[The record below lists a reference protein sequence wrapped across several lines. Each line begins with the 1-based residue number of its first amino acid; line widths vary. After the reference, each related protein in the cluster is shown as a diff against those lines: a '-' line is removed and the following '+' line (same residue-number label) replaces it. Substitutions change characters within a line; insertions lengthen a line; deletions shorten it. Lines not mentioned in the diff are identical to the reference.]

1 MKSTPIEDLID
12 GDSVT
17 DEEEVERDIS
27 RISDD
32 IRNSSTNENAGS
44 QLQSEIEYMRSQ
56 LEELKQQNNPI
67 PSPALAQASTK
78 TQAELDESDD
88 SIFESV
94 LKYKRVDDIIEI
106 VSLISVYVIF
116 TMNVFIEFIDNM
128 IPFMFYNYNP
138 IIKGV
143 LFVIVYRTINFFLK
157 KLFKGNT

>member
-1 MKSTPIEDLID
+1 MKSTPIEDLIE

-17 DEEEVERDIS
+17 DEEVERDIS

-32 IRNSSTNENAGS
+32 IINSSTNENTGS
-44 QLQSEIEYMRSQ
+44 QLQSEIESMRSQ
-56 LEELKQQNNPI
+56 LEQLKQQNNPI

-78 TQAELDESDD
+78 IQAALDESDD

-94 LKYKRVDDIIEI
+94 LKYKKVDDIIEI

>member
-1 MKSTPIEDLID
+1 MKSTPIEELIE

-17 DEEEVERDIS
+17 DEEEVERDIT

-32 IRNSSTNENAGS
+32 IRNSSTNENADS
-44 QLQSEIEYMRSQ
+44 QLQSEIESMRSQ
-56 LEELKQQNNPI
+56 LQELKQQNNPI
-67 PSPALAQASTK
+67 PSPALPPASTNS
-78 TQAELDESDD
+78 QLGFDESDD

-94 LKYKRVDDIIEI
+94 LKYKKVDDIIEI

-116 TMNVFIEFIDNM
+116 TMNAFIEFIDNM

-143 LFVIVYRTINFFLK
+143 LFVIVYRIINFFLK
-157 KLFKGNT
+157 KLFKSNT

>member
-1 MKSTPIEDLID
+1 MKSTPIEDLIE

-17 DEEEVERDIS
+17 DEEVERDIS

-32 IRNSSTNENAGS
+32 IRNSSTNENADS
-44 QLQSEIEYMRSQ
+44 QLQSEIESMRSQ
-56 LEELKQQNNPI
+56 LQELKQQNNPI
-67 PSPALAQASTK
+67 PSPALPPASTK
-78 TQAELDESDD
+78 IQVGFDESDD

-94 LKYKRVDDIIEI
+94 LRYKKVDDIIEI

-116 TMNVFIEFIDNM
+116 TMNAFIEFIDNM

-143 LFVIVYRTINFFLK
+143 LFVIVYRIINFFLK
-157 KLFKGNT
+157 KLFKSNT

>member
-1 MKSTPIEDLID
+1 MKSTPIEDLIE

-17 DEEEVERDIS
+17 DEEVERDIS

-32 IRNSSTNENAGS
+32 IINSSTNENTGS
-44 QLQSEIEYMRSQ
+44 QLQSEIESMRSQ
-56 LEELKQQNNPI
+56 LEQLKQQNNPI

-78 TQAELDESDD
+78 MQAALDESDD

-94 LKYKRVDDIIEI
+94 LKYKKVDDIIEI